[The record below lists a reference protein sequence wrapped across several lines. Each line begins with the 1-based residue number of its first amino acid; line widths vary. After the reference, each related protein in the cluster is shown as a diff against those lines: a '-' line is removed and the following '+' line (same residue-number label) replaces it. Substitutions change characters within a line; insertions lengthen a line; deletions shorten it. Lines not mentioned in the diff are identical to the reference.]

1 MIEGI
6 RMSVPLLPP
15 PYDQLTQRSFSFYPA
30 LVGVEHNE
38 WRLNKATWAEV
49 QVLNTKSGE
58 EIWIPRGFLGELSR
72 TDEPVMIVGLS
83 RELEFRMGQVVP
95 HNRRVIE
102 IPKAVNDFPRTG
114 AGAPEPTLAHVVDIR
129 LTSGAEGRV
138 GRLILGALLA
148 LFGGCLLLLA
158 FFRAERNPTVRYS
171 AVLQSE
177 LGLSGQDDY
186 FAVVR
191 KLGDPGTDTWRSAN
205 GEMQYRVLGYPSR
218 SVSVILMGSERNRVL
233 YIGAVD
239 EQWRPVHAVSL
250 PGGRDTYSLL
260 RTLRPLSKTNQ

>member
-1 MIEGI
+1 
-6 RMSVPLLPP
+6 MSVPLLPP
-15 PYDQLTQRSFSFYPA
+15 PYDQLTQRPFSFYPA

-38 WRLNKATWAEV
+38 WRLIKATWSEV

-72 TDEPVMIVGLS
+72 TDEPVMIVGLI
-83 RELEFRMGQVVP
+83 RELEFHMGQVIP
-95 HNRRVIE
+95 HIRRVIE
-102 IPKAVNDFPRTG
+102 IPKAVNDFPRSG
-114 AGAPEPTLAHVVDIR
+114 AGQPVPSPAPVVGIR
-129 LTSGAEGRV
+129 LSSGAEGRV
-138 GRLILGALLA
+138 GKLIVGALLA
-148 LFGGCLLLLA
+148 TFVGCFLLLA
-158 FFRAERNPTVRYS
+158 FFKAERNPKISYS

-186 FAVVR
+186 FAVIR
-191 KLGDPGTDTWRSAN
+191 KLGSPADDAWRSAS
-205 GEMQYRVLGYPSR
+205 GEMQYRVLKYPSR
-218 SVSVILMGSERNRVL
+218 SVSVILMGTERNRVR

-260 RTLRPLSKTNQ
+260 RALRPVSKTSQ